1 MLSVLCL
8 TCCQTPAPAGRET
21 TMGPSSYDAFLAR
34 EVDEHMADDSDEL
47 EVTEQ
52 DFYDDDGG
60 DEASDYQLHGCCP

>member
-1 MLSVLCL
+1 
-8 TCCQTPAPAGRET
+8 
-21 TMGPSSYDAFLAR
+21 MGPSSYDAFLAR

-52 DFYDDDGG
+52 DFYDDDDGG